1 MGITREIGFDASS
14 KIAFG
19 GLALA
24 GAVDRMAASAQA
36 RRAHAVDSVS
46 ELALRLQEARRDQ
59 GAAERRAA
67 AAEARAA
74 RRCRS
79 SSCAC
84 RARFPRSERSPTISG
99 RLLGV

>member
-1 MGITREIGFDASS
+1 MTIGREIGFDASS
-14 KIAFG
+14 KIVFG

-36 RRAHAVDSVS
+36 RRAVAVDSVS

-74 RRCRS
+74 ALQVELMRLQGALS
-79 SSCAC
+79 EE
-84 RARFPRSERSPTISG
+84 RALTNDLRA
-99 RLLGV
+99 LLGV